1 MSCQLG
7 KSRQLSFFDSSR
19 ESTAPLEILHYDVW
33 SISTPSLSGCR
44 YYVIFIDDFTRFCWM
59 FPISNKS
66 DVYSTFVEF
75 KLLVEKQFHS
85 TIDNFKAIMVVNII
99 LLSLNSFLMT
109 MVFFID
115 CHVLIHLNK
124 MVSLRGNIVILW
136 IWGLLFLLN
145 PVYLRNF
152 GLMLS

>member
-1 MSCQLG
+1 VTMDYIRSTFLKFIPHHTMLSQWLLASRLLPLPGIIVWVILPRIFFILSFPILTFQLVIQSIKFVCVSCQLG
-7 KSRQLSFFDSSR
+7 KSRQLSFSDSSR

-44 YYVIFIDDFTRFCWM
+44 YYVIFIDDFTRLCWM

-85 TIDNFKAIMVVNII
+85 TIRQF
-99 LLSLNSFLMT
+99 
-109 MVFFID
+109 
-115 CHVLIHLNK
+115 
-124 MVSLRGNIVILW
+124 
-136 IWGLLFLLN
+136 
-145 PVYLRNF
+145 
-152 GLMLS
+152 

>member
-1 MSCQLG
+1 MIVGVKASTSTWHYRLGHPSPDILHLIISNFNVPVSDSINKKFVCVSCQLG
-7 KSRQLSFFDSSR
+7 KSRQLSFSDSSR

-44 YYVIFIDDFTRFCWM
+44 YYVIFIDDFTRLCWM

-85 TIDNFKAIMVVNII
+85 TIRQF
-99 LLSLNSFLMT
+99 
-109 MVFFID
+109 
-115 CHVLIHLNK
+115 
-124 MVSLRGNIVILW
+124 
-136 IWGLLFLLN
+136 
-145 PVYLRNF
+145 
-152 GLMLS
+152 